1 MPMRPNVCR
10 VTQEPIR
17 MRAKAF
23 RSRVAQSLSVS
34 ASGEMPCLAGFL
46 VRCVEVCVIEC
57 ALQGMAVLGSR
68 VRIVSYEKG
77 ISGLSARCT

>member
-1 MPMRPNVCR
+1 VSVPMRPDACR
-10 VTQEPIR
+10 VTEDPIR

-57 ALQGMAVLGSR
+57 ALQGMAVFRSH

-77 ISGLSARCT
+77 VSGLES